1 MRASGQ
7 LKSVVRGAKEQK
19 LVYRPRLLMRRM
31 WTNSDTDA
39 PVSFRHEET
48 TARPADDKV
57 PSPHNGASTTFLQR
71 CGVTDVHV
79 KIEWV
84 CVRVLLLYER
94 FTVVV

>member
-1 MRASGQ
+1 
-7 LKSVVRGAKEQK
+7 
-19 LVYRPRLLMRRM
+19 MRRK

-39 PVSFRHEET
+39 PVSFRHEGT

-71 CGVTDVHV
+71 RGVMDVHV

-84 CVRVLLLYER
+84 CVRVLLLYTHETLR
-94 FTVVV
+94 